1 MFRTKAVEKIDTC
14 IFCFAT
20 VFGKSC
26 RLRDSGEK
34 YWTVGQA
41 TDVNMA
47 RAHCIPKTTHT
58 HTHTHARARARTHAH
73 THSLSLSLSLSLMQ
87 CNTFWF
93 FHHNKGCMNAPQ
105 CYVIHSLPCVSIIL
119 PSTWKSSKWF
129 LPLRFPHGNS
139 IYICAVRHACH
150 MPHPFLR
157 DLITR
162 IVFGEECRSWSAS
175 LCSLPRPS

>member
-1 MFRTKAVEKIDTC
+1 MFRTKAVEKIETC
-14 IFCFAT
+14 FFCFAT

-26 RLRDSGEK
+26 RLRGNGEK

-41 TDVNMA
+41 TDVNMT

-58 HTHTHARARARTHAH
+58 F
-73 THSLSLSLSLSLMQ
+73 MQ
-87 CNTFWF
+87 CNTFLF
-93 FHHNKGCMNAPQ
+93 FHRNKGCMNAPQ
-105 CYVIHSLPCVSIIL
+105 CYVIHSLPCRVNIIV

-139 IYICAVRHACH
+139 IYFCAVRHACH

-157 DLITR
+157 DMITR

-175 LCSLPRPS
+175 LCGLPSSLLPHPS